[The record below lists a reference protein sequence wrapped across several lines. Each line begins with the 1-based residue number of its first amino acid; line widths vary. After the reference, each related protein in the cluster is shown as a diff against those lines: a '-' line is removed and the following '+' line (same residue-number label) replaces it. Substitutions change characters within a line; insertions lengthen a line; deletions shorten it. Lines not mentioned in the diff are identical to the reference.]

1 MPPGPRSRR
10 RSVTR
15 PLGTPWPSTVE
26 VGGARV
32 EINTGWRANIA
43 ADLADMQSVGGRTR
57 ALSVY
62 FRPLEKA
69 PAAVTSNA
77 AEALSAAISWHD
89 DAMRC
94 MPYGVPDK
102 RRRRGVAPQ
111 RPVLDWS
118 ADAAAI
124 TADFLRFYGIDLS
137 DNSIDMHWYRFCALL
152 SALMRYDGS
161 IIGQAVYARS
171 PHPEARGEERKRV
184 NRLDEAWALPP
195 TDAELREM
203 ARARF

>member
-26 VGGARV
+26 VGGGRV
-32 EINTGWRANIA
+32 EVNTGWRSNIA
-43 ADLADMQSVGGRTR
+43 ADLADMESTGGRTR
-57 ALSVY
+57 ALSIY

-77 AEALSAAISWHD
+77 AEALGAAIAWHD

-94 MPYGVPDK
+94 MPYGSPGK
-102 RRRRGVAPQ
+102 RRAGGARQ

-124 TADFLRFYGIDLS
+124 CADFLRFYRIDLS
-137 DNSIDMHWYRFCALL
+137 DPSTDMHWYRFCALL
-152 SALMRYDGS
+152 LALMRYDGS

-171 PHPEARGEERKRV
+171 PHPEARGEERKRA
-184 NRLDEAWALPP
+184 NRLYRAWALPP

>member
-1 MPPGPRSRR
+1 MP
-10 RSVTR
+10 R
-15 PLGTPWPSTVE
+15 PLGTPWPSSVE
-26 VGGARV
+26 AGGERV
-32 EINTGWRANIA
+32 AVNTGWRANIA
-43 ADLADMQSVGGRTR
+43 ADLADMGSAGGRAR
-57 ALSVY
+57 ALSIY
-62 FRPLEKA
+62 FGPLEEA
-69 PAAVTSNA
+69 PAAVTANA
-77 AEALSAAISWHD
+77 AEALSSAIAWHD
-89 DAMRC
+89 EAMRC

-102 RRRRGVAPQ
+102 RRYGGAQRQ

-124 TADFLRFYGIDLS
+124 TADFLRFYGVDLS
-137 DNSIDMHWYRFCALL
+137 DTAPDMHWYKFCALL

-171 PHPEARGEERKRV
+171 PHPDARGEERKRV
-184 NRLDEAWALPP
+184 NRLYNAWALPP